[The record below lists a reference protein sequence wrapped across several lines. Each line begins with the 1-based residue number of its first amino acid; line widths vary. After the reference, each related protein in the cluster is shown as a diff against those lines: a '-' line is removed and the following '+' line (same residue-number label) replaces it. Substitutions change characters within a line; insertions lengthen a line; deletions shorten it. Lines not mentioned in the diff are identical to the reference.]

1 MTTAGLSNLIST
13 LLVIMLYGD
22 FSKNKYLVMQ
32 SLASTIVMIL
42 SMKLFKIY
50 KSMLFDKDTKEQDT
64 WIKNRVDN
72 LLNHFEKSIGTNN
85 LFLLSGGIVL

>member
-32 SLASTIVMIL
+32 SLASTIFMIL

-50 KSMLFDKDTKEQDT
+50 KSLLFDKHKKEQDT

-85 LFLLSGGIVL
+85 LILLGGGIVL